1 MLILEIEVPK
11 MKISRLSLASSA
23 TAVVLALALSAC
35 GGGGG
40 GRGAEATASNASSNA
55 ASSSPSSAF
64 CDDLQKMN
72 NSSRNP
78 GVDNFVH
85 DSTGALAPNHE
96 FVNEDA
102 AWFDKIVG
110 EAPEAAKADL
120 QTMQAFNTMLA
131 NGTSPDP
138 TAYENASAAADHV
151 RAFMESPENTC
162 VWP

>member
-1 MLILEIEVPK
+1 MR
-11 MKISRLSLASSA
+11 ISRVSLASSA

-35 GGGGG
+35 GGGG
-40 GRGAEATASNASSNA
+40 RGAEATASNASSNST
-55 ASSSPSSAF
+55 SSSPSSAF
-64 CDDLQKMN
+64 CGDLQKMN
-72 NSSRNP
+72 DSSRNP

-85 DSTGALAPNHE
+85 DSTGALAPNQG

-110 EAPEAAKADL
+110 EAPEAVRSDL
-120 QTMQAFNTMLA
+120 QTMQAFNATIA

-151 RAFMESPENTC
+151 RAFMDSPENTC